1 MYTQRESEMG
11 IINRNQVGIETRFSF
26 VVGMSE
32 RRAVRKLL
40 SEMKMDGRKF
50 THIEK
55 SRWFSSDFHVLG
67 EKDDIRK
74 MERSIRTLRIAYQAR
89 MTGGPMPDEW
99 EYQ

>member
-1 MYTQRESEMG
+1 MG
-11 IINRNQVGIETRFSF
+11 IINRNQAGIEAGFSF
-26 VVGMSE
+26 VVGRSE

-40 SEMKMDGRKF
+40 SEMKIDGRKF

-67 EKDDIRK
+67 EK